1 MYYVFCSAHFP
12 TTKVLA
18 FFKASWFL
26 RFISFISGVQKVN
39 KWHIGDSCMYSQSLL
54 LFNHLS
60 EDGLHGL
67 FHSPYGHKKPEMQ
80 GTKILERKVAYVVRL
95 RC

>member
-26 RFISFISGVQKVN
+26 SFIFGVQKVN

-54 LFNHLS
+54 LFNHL
-60 EDGLHGL
+60 
-67 FHSPYGHKKPEMQ
+67 
-80 GTKILERKVAYVVRL
+80 
-95 RC
+95 